1 MTKTLALKKIMRLNI
16 ELEKVEGF
24 SAMMI
29 VDDMKIVLQE
39 YSDQQNKALIK
50 EVEGLKEKLMQSSI
64 DYDVME
70 IANESLHKLLEE
82 LKQIKRLKAMF
93 TGKNKE
99 DFAIWFCRIV
109 REYTTPNEIM
119 NFKDSE
125 MRRFYEW
132 KFSMQ
137 QGVYLEYLDSVG
149 MVVDCFK
156 EECLSNEIGNFFW
169 CVGDNDEGYEPT
181 RQGALTEAFKKADEL
196 INNNS

>member
-70 IANESLHKLLEE
+70 IANESLHEQLEE
-82 LKQIKRLKAMF
+82 SKKENERFDEYIDYY
-93 TGKNKE
+93 KNSTE
-99 DFAIWFCRIV
+99 
-109 REYTTPNEIM
+109 TTPHSFEV
-119 NFKDSE
+119 
-125 MRRFYEW
+125 W
-132 KFSMQ
+132 KEN
-137 QGVYLEYLDSVG
+137 Y
-149 MVVDCFK
+149 
-156 EECLSNEIGNFFW
+156 
-169 CVGDNDEGYEPT
+169 
-181 RQGALTEAFKKADEL
+181 
-196 INNNS
+196 